1 MDRGA
6 QDIVLCVEIY
16 NNRQPEPPGQY
27 LISRFNCGRFHDV
40 EARQKVTD
48 RAFPK
53 KDRGCPLY

>member
-27 LISRFNCGRFHDV
+27 LISRFNLWS
-40 EARQKVTD
+40 
-48 RAFPK
+48 FP
-53 KDRGCPLY
+53 